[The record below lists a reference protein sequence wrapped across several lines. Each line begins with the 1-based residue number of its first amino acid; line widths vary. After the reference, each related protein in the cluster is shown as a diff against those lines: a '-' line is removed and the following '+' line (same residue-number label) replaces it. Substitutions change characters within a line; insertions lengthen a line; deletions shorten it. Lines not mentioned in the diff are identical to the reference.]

1 MAIFE
6 SIQLAE
12 AFPFRFLINY
22 GHRLT
27 TPHFHGEYEIIYMEK
42 GNVNLGVGKELFQLE
57 EKQIFIV
64 HPHLEHYIVPE
75 KDSIRYVYQFDPA
88 LFGNILLQSDAVQ
101 FESIQPNS
109 AFWHKEVS
117 DAVIQMLEAMKHEIE
132 QKKKGY
138 ELAIIAAL
146 LQMQVILMRYECRK
160 TTAYSETKKVQKL
173 KEVFLYVE
181 ENYKNKIY
189 IDEVAELLGYNSEY
203 FSRFFKKN
211 TGLNFTD
218 FLLDYRLTKAR
229 WDLLTSK
236 QSINEIIYNNG
247 FSNTATFYRNFK
259 EFTGCSPNEYK
270 KRHRKQ

>member
-12 AFPFRFLINY
+12 TFPFRFLVNY
-22 GHRLT
+22 GYRLT
-27 TPHFHGEYEIIYMEK
+27 TPHFHGEYEIIYVEK
-42 GNVNLGVGKELFQLE
+42 GNINLGVGKELFQLE
-57 EKQIFIV
+57 EKQIFII
-64 HPHLEHYIVPE
+64 HPHIEHYIVPE
-75 KDSIRYVYQFDPA
+75 KDSVRYVYQFDPA

-109 AFWHKEVS
+109 TFWHKEVS
-117 DAVIQMLEAMKHEIE
+117 DTVIQLLESIKKEIDHK
-132 QKKKGY
+132 QKGY
-138 ELAIIAAL
+138 ELTIIAAL
-146 LQMQVILMRYECRK
+146 LEMQVILMRNEFK
-160 TTAYSETKKVQKL
+160 QKTAYTETKKVQKL

-189 IDEVAELLGYNSEY
+189 IEEVAELLGYNSEY

-236 QSINEIIYNNG
+236 DSINEIIYNNG
-247 FSNTATFYRNFK
+247 FTNTATFYRNFK
-259 EFTGCSPNEYK
+259 EYSGCSPNEYK